1 MDSLVDWIVRHA
13 ENAHWFVFASIL
25 LAGLNIPISA
35 DVIIIISAILAATVV
50 PENIWLLFFSVFIG
64 CALSAQLAY
73 WVGRLI
79 GPQLQRWRYF
89 AKILNPERL
98 KKIERFYEKHG
109 FSTLIIGRFIPFG
122 VRNAIFMTT
131 GMSRAHF
138 GKFVLR
144 DSIACLVWTGTCF
157 SVFYYLGNNY
167 QRLKGY
173 IHLFNILIFAAFAV
187 AVIAFVWYK
196 KHKKTASQ
204 SQ

>member
-1 MDSLVDWIVRHA
+1 MDTLVEWIVSHA
-13 ENAHWFVFASIL
+13 ENAHWFVFGSIL

-50 PENIWLLFFSVFIG
+50 PEKLWLLFFSVFIS

-79 GPQLQRWRYF
+79 GPQLQRLRYF
-89 AKILNPERL
+89 AKILHPDRL

-109 FSTLIIGRFIPFG
+109 FTTLVIGRFIPFG

-131 GMSRAHF
+131 GMSKAHF
-138 GKFVLR
+138 GKFALR
-144 DSIACLVWTGTCF
+144 DAFACFVWSSTSF
-157 SVFYYLGNNY
+157 SAFYFLGNNY

-173 IHLFNILIFAAFAV
+173 VHLFNILVFGAFAV
-187 AVIAFVWYK
+187 AVIAFIWYK